1 MAASGSHEAATSLVR
16 SFHMSERTKDD
27 VAEGTLND
35 ALVKHPL
42 LTRKQAVELIRAEL
56 GVPLGLSK
64 IEKDAMDGRGPKPRA
79 RYGRH
84 FLYDRDDVLA
94 YGRSL
99 IE

>member
-1 MAASGSHEAATSLVR
+1 
-16 SFHMSERTKDD
+16 MSKLTQDHSTD
-27 VAEGTLND
+27 GTLKD
-35 ALVKHPL
+35 APPKPPLV
-42 LTRKQAVELIRAEL
+42 TRKQAVELIRAEL

-64 IEKDAMDGRGPKPRA
+64 IEKDAMDGCGPRPRA

-99 IE
+99 IEPVAG